1 MFFPDTAFAAEMTA
15 DQLFRN
21 AVTHI
26 IDPIIMVFFMMAI
39 IVFVFG
45 IFEFIRGSDNED
57 SRRKGQK
64 HMIWGIVGL
73 LIMVSVFALINLIAD
88 QFGIR
93 EEINR
98 NLGETD
104 WILDR

>member
-1 MFFPDTAFAAEMTA
+1 
-15 DQLFRN
+15 
-21 AVTHI
+21 
-26 IDPIIMVFFMMAI
+26 MMAI